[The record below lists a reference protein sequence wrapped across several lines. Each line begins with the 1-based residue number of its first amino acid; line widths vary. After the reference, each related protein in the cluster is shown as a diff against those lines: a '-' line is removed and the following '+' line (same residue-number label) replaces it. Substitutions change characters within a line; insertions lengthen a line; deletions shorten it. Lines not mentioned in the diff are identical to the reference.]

1 MDVFPSVTCVLFD
14 MDGVLVDVSRSYRSA
29 VAQTAEHFT
38 GQVVEPHVIQ
48 EYKNRGG
55 FNDDWELTHAI
66 IRETGVEVRLD
77 DVVREFQIRYRGSA
91 WNGLIADETPL
102 VPHSLLE
109 GLAITGIDIGVV
121 TGRPAE
127 EALWTIEHLEWSRFF
142 KVVIAREQQGERPKP
157 DGYPLTRALE
167 QLREFSRDH
176 LPGESA
182 YVGDTIDDMQAATN
196 AGVIPV
202 GFVPPY
208 LETGAH
214 SELLRSHGARFVVS
228 SHEAL
233 ALLVGLV

>member
-29 VAQTAEHFT
+29 VAQTAEFFT
-38 GQVVEPHVIQ
+38 GQVVDPHVIQ
-48 EYKNRGG
+48 DFKNRGG
-55 FNDDWELTHAI
+55 FNDDWQLTHAI
-66 IRETGVEVRLD
+66 VREAGVEVLLD
-77 DVVREFQIRYRGSA
+77 DIVREFQMRYRGSA
-91 WNGLIADETPL
+91 WNGLITDETPL
-102 VPHSLLE
+102 VPDSLL
-109 GLAITGIDIGVV
+109 GDLTNKDIDIGVV
-121 TGRPAE
+121 TGRPAD
-127 EALWTIEHLEWSRFF
+127 EALWTIEHFGWSHFF
-142 KVVIAREQQGERPKP
+142 RVVIAREQQGERAKP
-157 DGYPLTRALE
+157 DGYPITRALE

-214 SELLRSHGARFVVS
+214 GELLRSHGAQFVVS

-233 ALLVGLV
+233 ARLVGLV

>member
-1 MDVFPSVTCVLFD
+1 MFD

-48 EYKNRGG
+48 DFKNRGG
-55 FNDDWELTHAI
+55 FNDDWQLTHAI
-66 IRETGVEVRLD
+66 VREAGVEVHLD
-77 DVVREFQIRYRGSA
+77 DVVREFQMRYRGSA
-91 WNGLIADETPL
+91 WNGLITDETPL
-102 VPHSLLE
+102 VPDSLLE
-109 GLAITGIDIGVV
+109 GLTSKGIDIGVV

-127 EALWTIEHLEWSRFF
+127 EALWTIEHFGWSRFF
-142 KVVIAREQQGERPKP
+142 KVVIAREQQGRRPKP
-157 DGYPLTRALE
+157 DGYPLATALE
-167 QLREFSRDH
+167 RLREFSRDH

-214 SELLRSHGARFVVS
+214 GDLLRSCGARFVVS

-233 ALLVGLV
+233 ARLIGLV